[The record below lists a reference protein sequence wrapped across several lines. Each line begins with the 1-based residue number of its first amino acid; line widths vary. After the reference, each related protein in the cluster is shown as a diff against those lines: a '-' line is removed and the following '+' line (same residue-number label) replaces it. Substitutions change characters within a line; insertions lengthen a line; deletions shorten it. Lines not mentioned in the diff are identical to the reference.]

1 MDFRTSG
8 LPDFRTA
15 TSRLICLKI
24 DVDTHD
30 GMARGVPR
38 LLDLLGAAGF
48 PGTFFLSMGPDR
60 MGRALLQ
67 LRKPRFVRKMLG
79 TNAPGLYG
87 WRTVF
92 SGTLLPARP
101 IATAF
106 PDTVRRIEAEG
117 HEAAIHAWDHRAW
130 QDELD
135 RFKRHRIRLHL
146 GRSLA
151 AYRAILGH
159 DPAGIGAP
167 AWTTTPE
174 SLAEQDALPFAYAS
188 DLRAGPACRLL
199 SERGVHRLPQIPAT
213 GPCLEEFLGAG
224 VRGDER
230 LATVLLQS
238 LRRSQTPVRV
248 LTLHAEVEGGPFAG
262 VLERMLPRLRDLGE
276 VVPMREAARR
286 MGEELP
292 IRRWCRI
299 ALPGRAFP
307 VTSSRDP

>member
-1 MDFRTSG
+1 MA
-8 LPDFRTA
+8 PV
-15 TSRLICLKI
+15 ICLKI

-30 GMARGVPR
+30 GMRAGVPR
-38 LLDLLGAAGF
+38 LLDLLAGT
-48 PGTFFLSMGPDR
+48 PATFFLSLGPDR

-67 LRKPRFVRKMLG
+67 LRKPRFLRKMLG

-106 PDTVRRIEAEG
+106 PATVRRIEAEG

-130 QDELD
+130 QDDLD
-135 RFKRHRIRLHL
+135 RFKPHRIRLHL
-146 GRSLA
+146 TRSLA

-167 AWTTTPE
+167 AWTTTPD

-188 DLRAGPACRLL
+188 DLREGPACRLE
-199 SERGVHRLPQIPAT
+199 SCRGVHRLIQIPAT

-230 LATVLLQS
+230 LATVLLAS
-238 LRRSQTPVRV
+238 LRRQPGPVRI

-262 VLERMLPRLRDLGE
+262 VLERMLPHLRGLGE
-276 VVPMREAARR
+276 IVTMQEAARR
-286 MGEELP
+286 LGPDLP
-292 IRRWCRI
+292 LRRWCRR

-307 VTSSRDP
+307 VTSSASL

>member
-1 MDFRTSG
+1 MAPVTV
-8 LPDFRTA
+8 
-15 TSRLICLKI
+15 LKI

-30 GMARGVPR
+30 GMAHGVPR
-38 LLDLLGAAGF
+38 LLDMLGAAGV
-48 PGTFFLSMGPDR
+48 PGTFFLSWGPDR

-67 LRKPRFVRKMLG
+67 LRKPRFLRKMMT

-106 PDTVRRIEAEG
+106 PDSVRRIEAEG

-130 QDELD
+130 QDDLD
-135 RFKRHRIRLHL
+135 TFKSHRTRLHL
-146 GRSLA
+146 ERSVA

-174 SLAEQDALPFAYAS
+174 SLAIQDGLPFAYAS
-188 DLRAGPACRLL
+188 DLRDGPACRLV
-199 SERGVHRLPQIPAT
+199 SSRGIHRLVQIPAT

-230 LATVLLQS
+230 LATVLMQS
-238 LRRSQTPVRV
+238 LRRCTAPVRI

-262 VLERMLPRLRDLGE
+262 VLERMLPRLRELGDL
-276 VVPMREAARR
+276 VPMHEAARR
-286 MGEELP
+286 LGPDLP
-292 IRRWCRI
+292 LRRWCRK
-299 ALPGRAFP
+299 ALPGRAFA
-307 VTSSRDP
+307 VTSSAGLSEPPRT